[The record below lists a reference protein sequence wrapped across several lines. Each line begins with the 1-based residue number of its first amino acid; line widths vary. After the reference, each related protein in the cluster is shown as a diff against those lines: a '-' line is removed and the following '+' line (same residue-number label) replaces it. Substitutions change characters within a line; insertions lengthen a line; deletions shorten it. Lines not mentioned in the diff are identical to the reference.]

1 MRLITLTP
9 DSCTLTSAT
18 AMPRASGFLWNR
30 KMMLHATCR
39 GFVTAQHMQP
49 EPAKYSHAPVVEGR
63 TFMLP
68 ETAHYAH
75 HPGRFVYVRDLV
87 SQRHFSVPHEP
98 VRRAPKTFAFT
109 QHPERLEWSVEQDD
123 LDIRWSLVLPVD
135 EAVELWRLEIR
146 NRVDIERALRIVP
159 YFPVGYMSW
168 MNQGARFDA
177 DLNAVIASS
186 VTAYQ
191 KIDDYFKNQHLKDK
205 TFLTCDRLPDA
216 FETRREDF
224 EGEGGLSDPDMLRAG
239 LKDGE
244 ALYETPAAVLQ
255 FDQTLEANETQVWHF
270 VFGPAFDEAEVA
282 RLKAAYLGPEAF
294 ERVCT
299 EARAYV
305 EQGRGVL
312 AIETPDTHFDAFM
325 NRWLARQV
333 YYHGDTNRLTT
344 DPQTRNYLQDA
355 LGMVFVRP
363 QSARESLLYALS
375 KQNADGSMPDGIK
388 LYDGAQFSYIN
399 QVPHTD
405 HCVWL
410 FILLEA
416 YLDETDDYALLDA
429 EVDGQSVRARLEAAL
444 RWLLKT
450 RDHRRL
456 SYIDQGDWNDPMNMV
471 GWKGKGVSGWLTL
484 AVAYALRL
492 WVRLS
497 GETEPW
503 AAESEAMNAAMNTHL
518 WDGDWFGRGITDDDV
533 AFGIKR
539 DPEGRLY
546 LNPQSFALLSGAA
559 SEAQVERM
567 VQAVASELETPY
579 GVEMLGPPYTKMRE
593 DVGRLTQKSPGVAE
607 NGSVYNHAAAFY
619 IYSLTQ
625 VKKGEKAFELMRKM
639 LAGVDES
646 DYVQRGQFPVFIPN
660 YYRGDFHA
668 HPRTAGRSSQ
678 LFNTGTVAWVYR
690 SLIEG
695 LFGLKGTREGL
706 SVQPCLPAQW
716 TEARATRRFR
726 GSTYHVTYRRGG
738 TPGLTLNG
746 QPIAG
751 NVLPLPEQPGIF
763 EVEVALP

>member
-1 MRLITLTP
+1 MSLITLTS

-49 EPAKYSHAPVVEGR
+49 EPARYSHAPVVEGK

-75 HPGRFVYVRDLV
+75 HPGRFVYVRDLR
-87 SQRHFSVPHEP
+87 SGRHFSVPHEP
-98 VRRAPKTFAFT
+98 VRRAPQAFGFT
-109 QHPERLEWSVEQDD
+109 QHPERLEWSVQQDG
-123 LDIRWSLVLPVD
+123 LDINWSLVLPVD
-135 EAVELWRLEIR
+135 EPVELWRLEIR
-146 NRVDIERALRIVP
+146 NRLDTPRVLRIVP

-168 MNQGARFDA
+168 MNQGARFAA
-177 DLNAVIASS
+177 DLNAVVASS

-191 KIDDYFKNQHLKDK
+191 KVEDYFKNQHLKDK
-205 TFLTCDRLPDA
+205 TFLTCDRIADA

-224 EGEGGLSDPDMLRAG
+224 EGEGGLTDPDMLRDG
-239 LKDGE
+239 LKGGE
-244 ALYETPAAVLQ
+244 AAYETPAAILQ
-255 FDQTLEANETQVWHF
+255 FDQAFEAGETQAWHF

-282 RLKAAYLGPEAF
+282 RLKSAYLGAEAF
-294 ERVCT
+294 DRTCA

-312 AIETPDTHFDAFM
+312 SIETPDAHFDAFM

-363 QSARESLLYALS
+363 DSAKASLLYALS
-375 KQNADGSMPDGIK
+375 KQNPDGSMPDGIK

-410 FILLEA
+410 FMLLEA
-416 YLDETDDYALLDA
+416 YLDETDDYAVLDA
-429 EVDGQSVRARLEAAL
+429 DVAGQSVRARLEAAL
-444 RWLLKT
+444 HWLLKT
-450 RDHRRL
+450 RDHRLL
-456 SYIDQGDWNDPMNMV
+456 SFIDQGDWNDPMNMV

-492 WVRLS
+492 WARLS
-497 GETEPW
+497 GQAAPWLTE
-503 AAESEAMNAAMNTHL
+503 AEAMNAAMNTHL

-533 AFGIKR
+533 KFGIKS
-539 DPEGRLY
+539 DAEGRIY

-559 SEAQVERM
+559 SEAQGERM
-567 VQAVASELETPY
+567 VSAVATELETPY

-625 VKKGEKAFELMRKM
+625 VRKGEKAFELMRKM
-639 LAGVDES
+639 IAGTDVA
-646 DYVQRGQFPVFIPN
+646 DYGQRGQFPVFIPN

-668 HPRTAGRSSQ
+668 NPRTAGRSSQ

-690 SLIEG
+690 SLVEG

-706 SVQPCLPAQW
+706 SVRPCLPAYW
-716 TEARATRRFR
+716 SETKATRLFR
-726 GSTYHVTYRRGG
+726 GSTYHVTYRRGDQ
-738 TPGLTLNG
+738 PGLMLDG
-746 QPIAG
+746 QPITG
-751 NVLPLPEQPGIF
+751 DVLPLPQTPGTF
-763 EVEVALP
+763 EVVVTL